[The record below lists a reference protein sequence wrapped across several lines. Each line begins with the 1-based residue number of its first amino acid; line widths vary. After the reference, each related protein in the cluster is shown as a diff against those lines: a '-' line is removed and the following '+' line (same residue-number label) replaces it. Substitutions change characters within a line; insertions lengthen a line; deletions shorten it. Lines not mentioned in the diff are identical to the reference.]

1 MQLSLQCGTSI
12 DGEPCGSCRV
22 SADGPRRLVV
32 LVVVVVV
39 MSLVVVM
46 GLVVGLVV
54 GLVGKL

>member
-1 MQLSLQCGTSI
+1 MAPAVPDS

-39 MSLVVVM
+39 
-46 GLVVGLVV
+46 VGLVV

>member
-1 MQLSLQCGTSI
+1 MAPAVPDS

-39 MSLVVVM
+39 MVVVD
-46 GLVVGLVV
+46 
-54 GLVGKL
+54 LVGKL

>member
-1 MQLSLQCGTSI
+1 MAPAVPDS

-39 MSLVVVM
+39 MDLVVVM
-46 GLVVGLVV
+46 GLVVGLV
-54 GLVGKL
+54 GKL